1 MKAEQF
7 KHYLDALPPEV
18 LKEFNQQ
25 RAAVRDY
32 LTRAASIRE
41 KLTHQFPEMS
51 PRIRAAIS
59 LAVARI
65 L

>member
-7 KHYLDALPPEV
+7 KRYVDALPPEV
-18 LKEFNQQ
+18 LKEFEQQ
-25 RAAVRDY
+25 RGVLRDY
-32 LTRAASIRE
+32 LTRAGSIRE
-41 KLTHQFPEMS
+41 KLVRQFPEMS

-59 LAVARI
+59 LAIARI